1 MTERVYIQTRLKM
14 MKQGKKSYLWRSLF
28 PDVPVVQIWE
38 TYLMRGSKAAVEHYR
53 KIQDGM
59 PQERRSETLRH
70 VFSSCILNEN
80 KYADAKVFFD
90 EWLDVNTGKDT
101 MMNFYQGLVH
111 LTNGDVNMARKSFA
125 SQIQADETGAEGKIS
140 SLSAAKAYLD
150 KLNGEKP
157 AGANIRFELRGHQD
171 AKFVCVAGIGWVPVS
186 NFLLKTELGWS
197 ADFALPAGKHHY
209 AFLVDGKMVLDP
221 TNPEK
226 EEIDT
231 EDGKMTLNVIVVK

>member
-1 MTERVYIQTRLKM
+1 

-59 PQERRSETLRH
+59 PKERRSETLRH

-186 NFLLKTELGWS
+186 NFLLKRELGWS

-209 AFLVDGKMVLDP
+209 AFLVDGKMLLDP